1 MMEGAILHTESD
13 KDLALILQLAK
24 KLGISARKLSED
36 EIEDYGLSIA
46 ISEGKTGE
54 YIDTETFLSE
64 LRDGDQDR
72 YILPERHQANQGQ
85 ISSTKN
91 CQHCRQCSKSKDSR
105 GNPELK
111 EDSGYSIN
119 VSYQNWLSST
129 VMCTKDRKIVYK

>member
-1 MMEGAILHTESD
+1 MEGAILHTESD

-24 KLGISARKLSED
+24 KLGISARKLSKD

-72 YILPERHQANQGQ
+72 
-85 ISSTKN
+85 
-91 CQHCRQCSKSKDSR
+91 
-105 GNPELK
+105 
-111 EDSGYSIN
+111 
-119 VSYQNWLSST
+119 
-129 VMCTKDRKIVYK
+129 